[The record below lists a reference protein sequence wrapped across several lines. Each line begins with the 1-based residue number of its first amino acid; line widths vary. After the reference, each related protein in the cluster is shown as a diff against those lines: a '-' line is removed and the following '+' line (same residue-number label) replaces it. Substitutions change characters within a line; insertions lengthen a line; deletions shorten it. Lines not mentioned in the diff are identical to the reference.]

1 MRKKISILTIICIL
15 IMAFIGCGT
24 SVDASS
30 PYIPTE
36 DLDIL
41 YFFNDVNIE
50 IEDLLYRQDLAHKMA
65 ECARSL
71 GYAEDCEVILAAKT
85 EWHKCE
91 EQLQAN
97 MEYISGWI
105 KKFEEYPYA
114 TYIWLYCVKELGY
127 SNEVTAGLLGN
138 MMAEVGGGT
147 LDLQYW
153 LYSYGSGYYYGI
165 CQWSRDTYPDVRG
178 QDLIFQCE
186 YLAKTIEYE
195 LDTFGYAYQSGYKYA
210 NFLELT
216 SVEEAALMFAKCYER
231 CVKSTYSVRQKNAVK
246 AYDYF
251 MGLC

>member
-1 MRKKISILTIICIL
+1 MKKKISILIITCIL
-15 IMAFIGCGT
+15 VALCLGCF

-36 DLDIL
+36 GLDIL
-41 YFFNDVNIE
+41 HFFADVDAE
-50 IEDLLYRQDLAHKMA
+50 TEVLLHRQYVAHKMA
-65 ECARSL
+65 ECAREL
-71 GYAEDCEVILAAKT
+71 GYAESHQVILAAKE
-85 EWHKCE
+85 EWYECQMELE
-91 EQLQAN
+91 EN
-97 MEYISGWI
+97 FDCIIFWN

-114 TYIWLYCVKELGY
+114 TYIWLYLTNELNY
-127 SNEVTAGLLGN
+127 SNEIAAGILGN

-165 CQWSRDTYPDVRG
+165 CQWSKDTYPDVRG
-178 QDLIFQCE
+178 EDLIFQCD

-195 LDTFGYAYQSGYKYA
+195 LNTFGYAYHSGYKYA
-210 NFLELT
+210 NFLELE
-216 SVEEAALMFAKCYER
+216 SVEDAALMFAKCYER
-231 CVKSTYSVRQKNAVK
+231 CAKSTYSVRQRNATK

>member
-1 MRKKISILTIICIL
+1 MKKKIVQLVIIVIVTTFT
-15 IMAFIGCGT
+15 AGNVF
-24 SVDASS
+24 ASS
-30 PYIPTE
+30 PFIPTE
-36 DLDIL
+36 GLSIESFFEIDEEALD
-41 YFFNDVNIE
+41 E
-50 IEDLLYRQDLAHKMA
+50 RQELAHQMA
-65 ECARSL
+65 ECARAL
-71 GYAEDCEVILAAKT
+71 GYGENSEIVLTAKKEWWSAQNERQLNT
-85 EWHKCE
+85 EAYEAWT
-91 EQLQAN
+91 
-97 MEYISGWI
+97 I
-105 KKFEEYPYA
+105 KYEEYPYA
-114 TYIWLYCVKELGY
+114 TYVWLYLTNILGY
-127 SNEVTAGLLGN
+127 NDYVAAGIIGN

-153 LYSYGSGYYYGI
+153 LYSSGSGYYYGI

-186 YLAKTIEYE
+186 YLANTIEYE

-231 CVKSTYSVRQKNAVK
+231 CVKSTYSIRQKNAVK